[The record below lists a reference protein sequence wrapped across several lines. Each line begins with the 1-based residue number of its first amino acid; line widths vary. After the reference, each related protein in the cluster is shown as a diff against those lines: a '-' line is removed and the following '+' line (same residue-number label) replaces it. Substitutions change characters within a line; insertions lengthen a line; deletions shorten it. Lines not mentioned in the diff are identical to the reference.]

1 MSVSLVS
8 SVESP
13 ALLGTVVVWTSSVS
27 NGSPGT
33 YWYRFRIGTRSI
45 GAIQTDRAHAI
56 HRLPF
61 DASSPR
67 SVSSIFRTAV
77 DYGPSPAFTWTEIE
91 HEGIYPVEVS
101 VKNQDTG
108 DVATATAFFEFTP
121 RAGAETAAITPT
133 VHPLVFIYSAPPCPA
148 GSSMTVRF
156 RATGDRLQ
164 QTPSQ
169 ACDGRR
175 TMNFYIAGLRGGAV
189 YSAWHIVQTGGASI
203 TGVPLTFGTST
214 LSFDFPAVPLT
225 AAPLPTADGILLQST
240 LELPAI
246 ATDLAGNPIWYGPPG
261 LSYVTRPVTGGTFL
275 GVYQDGTRDSSYQF
289 FREFD
294 FVGNTL
300 AETNAAR
307 VSEQLVALGLHPVN
321 SFHHEARKLQNGGYL
336 VLAGSERILTDV
348 QGPGPVDVIG
358 DTIVVL
364 DPDLQVTW
372 AWDAFDHLDPHRTAV
387 LGERC
392 GFLNSGCANFY
403 LASIANDWLH
413 GNALALTPD
422 GNILYSTRHQDW
434 IVKIDYRNGAGT
446 GDILW
451 RLGSGGDFQI
461 SSSDASPWFSHQHDA
476 NVELDG
482 VTLLVFDD
490 GNTRAATDPAVHSRG
505 QVLQLDEP
513 NHAASLVLNA
523 DLGAYA
529 PALGSAQRLP
539 NGDYHFDLGFGTDSS
554 SGASY
559 ARSLELNL
567 SGDVVY
573 GIEFGTIEYRSFRMR
588 NLYTAP

>member
-1 MSVSLVS
+1 L
-8 SVESP
+8 
-13 ALLGTVVVWTSSVS
+13 
-27 NGSPGT
+27 
-33 YWYRFRIGTRSI
+33 
-45 GAIQTDRAHAI
+45 
-56 HRLPF
+56 
-61 DASSPR
+61 
-67 SVSSIFRTAV
+67 
-77 DYGPSPAFTWTEIE
+77 
-91 HEGIYPVEVS
+91 
-101 VKNQDTG
+101 
-108 DVATATAFFEFTP
+108 
-121 RAGAETAAITPT
+121 
-133 VHPLVFIYSAPPCPA
+133 
-148 GSSMTVRF
+148 
-156 RATGDRLQ
+156 
-164 QTPSQ
+164 
-169 ACDGRR
+169 
-175 TMNFYIAGLRGGAV
+175 
-189 YSAWHIVQTGGASI
+189 
-203 TGVPLTFGTST
+203 
-214 LSFDFPAVPLT
+214 
-225 AAPLPTADGILLQST
+225 
-240 LELPAI
+240 
-246 ATDLAGNPIWYGPPG
+246 
-261 LSYVTRPVTGGTFL
+261 
-275 GVYQDGTRDSSYQF
+275 YQDGTRDSSYQF